1 MILVTGATGNI
12 GRELIPL
19 LFESGQSIRV
29 LVRDERKV
37 SHLDP
42 RIERAV
48 GDLDEPDTL
57 QAALRGVDRI
67 FLVTYET
74 HQDINVLNA
83 AKQAGVNSVVK
94 LSTLEASRP
103 YLLVGRWHREREELI
118 EASGL
123 EWTFLRPGMF
133 MSNSIQWWAETIN
146 AQGRVYFPGGKGQVA
161 PVAPRDVAAVA
172 AVALTQFEHAG
183 KIYELTGPELLTI
196 DDMAQIIGNVID
208 RQVKYVN
215 VPMFAARLQMLMSG
229 MDRTLV
235 KALMQ
240 VASELRSNKGAL
252 LTETVEWV
260 TGHPAQRFEAW
271 CREHASAFQPRQ
283 SETSASVDTYTSL
296 SR

>member
-12 GRELIPL
+12 GKELIPL
-19 LFESGQSIRV
+19 LFESGQSVRV

-42 RIERAV
+42 HIERAV
-48 GDLDEPDTL
+48 GDLDKPDTL
-57 QAALRGVDRI
+57 QATLRGVDRI

-74 HQDINVLNA
+74 RQDIHVLEA

-94 LSTLEASRP
+94 VSTLEASRS

-133 MSNSIQWWAETIN
+133 MSNSIQWWAETIK

-172 AVALTQFEHAG
+172 AVALTRPEHAS

-196 DDMAQIIGNVID
+196 DDMAQIIGIVIG

-229 MDRTLV
+229 MDGTLV

-240 VASELRSNKGAL
+240 VASELRNNKGAV
-252 LTETVEWV
+252 LTKTVEGV
-260 TGHPAQRFEAW
+260 TGRPAQTFDAW
-271 CREHASAFQPRQ
+271 CREHASAFQLQKP
-283 SETSASVDTYTSL
+283 ETSAGVDSYTSL
-296 SR
+296 PR